1 MWSKSIT
8 STDERRRNW
17 QKKIEEIQ
25 NIKGKSQMRV
35 RTRDGKELWKKVDW
49 FEAWLSDSTIADD
62 VKIVME
68 IAACKRVDARVQ
80 PWQHFVF

>member
-1 MWSKSIT
+1 
-8 STDERRRNW
+8 
-17 QKKIEEIQ
+17 
-25 NIKGKSQMRV
+25 MRV
-35 RTRDGKELWKKVDW
+35 RTRDRKELWKKVDW